1 MINKKPIFISAC
13 MGVLIFGA
21 VLAMLGA
28 VLPSVI
34 EKFGIGKAGAGSL
47 FLMLSFGILAG
58 SIVFGPVVDRY
69 GYKGLLILST
79 FLVFASLQGIALS
92 PSVNMLRISLFAAGF
107 AGGSI
112 NGSTNALVSETSI
125 ENRGASLTLLS
136 VFFGIGALGVPLLLG
151 SLLDRFTYESLIGFI
166 GVLFIIPL
174 IFFAFVRFPYPK
186 HAQGFPVADV
196 LRLTNDTRLLMLGL
210 ILFMQSGLEMTIGG
224 WSAAFLN
231 EELKVQPR
239 QSVLLLSFFWLGLI
253 LARLALSKI
262 LHYVSKYKIMLI
274 SFSAAFAGMVMLLLS
289 REPLMAIAGLMLTGI
304 GFAAVFPLVF
314 AFVGDLYP
322 EFSGTAL
329 GVVLTIALPGGMI
342 YPYLT
347 GFMAENLNLRV
358 SLLLI
363 PLTLIASTMLFLK
376 TGKRISRN

>member
-13 MGVLIFGA
+13 MGILIFGA